1 MYQLYLE
8 QCKGEIPEKD
18 IVSQS
23 VYRKVSKEEY
33 NFSFHVPKKNQYG
46 LCISYHQ
53 AKDEGNLTP
62 LLKEEYE
69 NHQERKVKAREEKKR
84 DKELA
89 KSSDDICVATF
100 DLQTVLTTRVA

>member
-1 MYQLYLE
+1 M
-8 QCKGEIPEKD
+8 
-18 IVSQS
+18 
-23 VYRKVSKEEY
+23 EEY
-33 NFSFHVPKKNQYG
+33 NFSFHVPKKDQCG

-62 LLKEEYE
+62 VLKEEYV

-89 KSSDDICVATF
+89 KVLMTSS
-100 DLQTVLTTRVA
+100 LPHLTCKQF

>member
-8 QCKGEIPEKD
+8 QCKGKIPEKD

-23 VYRKVSKEEY
+23 VYRKVFKEEY
-33 NFSFHVPKKNQYG
+33 NFSFHVPKKDQCG

-62 LLKEEYE
+62 VLKEEYE
-69 NHQERKVKAREEKKR
+69 NHQERKVKAREEMKR